1 MRRNVRRCAVTALR
15 FDPLTMTDQLNLQSV
30 LEQLALAG
38 WLLFVVGMLVLTL
51 VGMGRIPP
59 HYGRAGICALLT
71 GAVVIITS
79 PPWQLGLL
87 VAGLAVAA
95 LQLRR
100 SRSKAPLWNPTR
112 RRHEPWDQ
120 EAALLRLCGGDRAVA
135 ERLIRHE
142 IERNPS
148 LSRAGAALAAATRL
162 RHER

>member
-1 MRRNVRRCAVTALR
+1 MINRMIPESA
-15 FDPLTMTDQLNLQSV
+15 F
-30 LEQLALAG
+30 EQLAVAG
-38 WLLFVVGMLVLTL
+38 WLLFVVGMLALTL
-51 VGMGRIPP
+51 VWMGRIGQ

-87 VAGLAVAA
+87 VAGVVVAA
-95 LQLRR
+95 MQLRR
-100 SRSKAPLWNPTR
+100 SRSNPPLWSTTR

-120 EAALLRLCGGDRAVA
+120 EAELLRLCGGDRAVV
-135 ERLIRHE
+135 ERLIGHE

>member
-1 MRRNVRRCAVTALR
+1 MI
-15 FDPLTMTDQLNLQSV
+15 DQLNPESL
-30 LEQLALAG
+30 LEQLTLAG
-38 WLLFVVGMLVLTL
+38 WLLFVVGMLALTL
-51 VGMGRIPP
+51 VWTGRIRQ

-79 PPWQLGLL
+79 PPWQLWLL
-87 VAGLAVAA
+87 VVGLVVAA

-100 SRSKAPLWNPTR
+100 ARSRPPLWSPTR

-120 EAALLRLCGGDRAVA
+120 EAELLRLCGGDRAVV
-135 ERLIRHE
+135 ERLIAHE